1 MDFWHP
7 IQFIRTFFILYKFI
21 EFLPP
26 SLNPLKLFSFI
37 SASNNVRYIPEH
49 FFSRQSNAYAYYV
62 VCLEHNLKRNMC
74 VNVPVFCAGWE
85 GEAYEVEARQGW

>member
-49 FFSRQSNAYAYYV
+49 FFLAKAMLMPITLFV
-62 VCLEHNLKRNMC
+62 
-74 VNVPVFCAGWE
+74 
-85 GEAYEVEARQGW
+85 